1 MKKKIRNIIYF
12 LQVLVFNIKYLLRC
26 LFGFG
31 ATEINHRFISLDY
44 KLFNY
49 SKSNKI
55 INSYLKILYDTVKK
69 KETKDLKSIKN
80 KILKKIHYLSDFNPQ
95 NFIYLYRYF
104 LIFGEFEAACALRK
118 KFINNYKKGY
128 YPFFFETY
136 FSRKITKLILFEKNK
151 KKLLEIITKKLKSK
165 KSESLLNSFLIEIL
179 NKSRHGNKPK
189 VISADNVL
197 FSNLIK
203 NKRVALIAKAPG
215 NKNININKFDLI
227 VRIGGIMKNNHDP
240 LTNKKTDIIY
250 FNHTSFQIKNIKKII
265 QKYKMIFIKEYSS
278 KNLYNNCDKLQWVP
292 DIDFNYFGTLNMLSV
307 ILIDLI
313 MKKPKNITIL
323 NASLFLP
330 IKNQIYSNN
339 YKKKEPTVSFYNH
352 DPFLQFNLLKFL
364 INSKNID
371 VRADKNLKSIVNIG
385 EYKFSKLLDKW
396 HSKSQ
401 KIYLEKYLTKEL
413 S

>member
-1 MKKKIRNIIYF
+1 MKKI
-12 LQVLVFNIKYLLRC
+12 
-26 LFGFG
+26 
-31 ATEINHRFISLDY
+31 
-44 KLFNY
+44 
-49 SKSNKI
+49 
-55 INSYLKILYDTVKK
+55 
-69 KETKDLKSIKN
+69 
-80 KILKKIHYLSDFNPQ
+80 
-95 NFIYLYRYF
+95 
-104 LIFGEFEAACALRK
+104 
-118 KFINNYKKGY
+118 
-128 YPFFFETY
+128 
-136 FSRKITKLILFEKNK
+136 K

-401 KIYLEKYLTKEL
+401 KIYLEKYLTKEFIID
-413 S
+413 